1 MLLQEQHGLFPR
13 ILGKGEYA
21 KRLADLLVRMRGEST
36 AGRNS
41 RNNSLLPSATIDSL
55 VIIERSADFATP
67 LLTQLTYEGLLDE
80 TFSIT
85 NAQVEVSTSIV
96 GAAPTA
102 AVPAASGSAAPPTAT
117 AGPLRRKIPLTPS
130 DPLYSTLRNSSISLI
145 GPLLNRTARRLQ
157 TDFSLPQ
164 AKGQS
169 VAELRDFVSKLP
181 GYQVEQASL
190 KVHTALAEEVLK
202 QTRLD
207 TFTKT
212 LEVQQN
218 VVAGTD
224 PASLTEL
231 VEELI
236 ARDLPLE
243 TVLRLLCLES
253 VVAGG
258 LRPKDLESMKRLVLQ
273 AYGYQHL
280 VTLAALEKMGLLV
293 AAKSSGVASGLGL
306 SSYLPS
312 VGLGGGSATPAST
325 SASKSSN
332 GSNGNNN
339 TALAQPAAEY
349 TNYSQLRAPLS
360 LILDDVDEANPND
373 IAYAYSGYAPL
384 SIRLLQCVLQKP
396 LIGALAK
403 AATGTTSGRRA
414 GASEVLTPE
423 DAATMHSDP
432 ALGWKGYED
441 VLRHVKGPTVDVE
454 QVPGVEDAAGKT
466 RQGLMAGGG
475 QGQGSGRK
483 TTVVF
488 FLGGMTYSEVAAVRL
503 LAKQI
508 DGNAGGDGGASGEG
522 AGRRVLM
529 MTTGMLNGAGVVG
542 AAIKTSV
549 AKKI

>member
-36 AGRNS
+36 AGKNS

-55 VIIERSADFATP
+55 VIIDRSADFATP

-96 GAAPTA
+96 GAAPSA
-102 AVPAASGSAAPPTAT
+102 PAAAASTSAAPSTAT
-117 AGPLRRKIPLTPS
+117 AGPLRRKIQLTPA
-130 DPLYSTLRNSSISLI
+130 DPLYSTLRKSSISLI

-181 GYQVEQASL
+181 GYQSEQASL

-202 QTRLD
+202 QTRID

-243 TVLRLLCLES
+243 TVLRLLCLE
-253 VVAGG
+253 
-258 LRPKDLESMKRLVLQ
+258 
-273 AYGYQHL
+273 
-280 VTLAALEKMGLLV
+280 
-293 AAKSSGVASGLGL
+293 
-306 SSYLPS
+306 
-312 VGLGGGSATPAST
+312 
-325 SASKSSN
+325 
-332 GSNGNNN
+332 
-339 TALAQPAAEY
+339 
-349 TNYSQLRAPLS
+349 LS
-360 LILDDVDEANPND
+360 LIH
-373 IAYAYSGYAPL
+373 I
-384 SIRLLQCVLQKP
+384 
-396 LIGALAK
+396 
-403 AATGTTSGRRA
+403 
-414 GASEVLTPE
+414 
-423 DAATMHSDP
+423 
-432 ALGWKGYED
+432 
-441 VLRHVKGPTVDVE
+441 
-454 QVPGVEDAAGKT
+454 
-466 RQGLMAGGG
+466 
-475 QGQGSGRK
+475 
-483 TTVVF
+483 
-488 FLGGMTYSEVAAVRL
+488 
-503 LAKQI
+503 
-508 DGNAGGDGGASGEG
+508 
-522 AGRRVLM
+522 
-529 MTTGMLNGAGVVG
+529 
-542 AAIKTSV
+542 
-549 AKKI
+549 

>member
-1 MLLQEQHGLFPR
+1 M
-13 ILGKGEYA
+13 
-21 KRLADLLVRMRGEST
+21 
-36 AGRNS
+36 
-41 RNNSLLPSATIDSL
+41 
-55 VIIERSADFATP
+55 
-67 LLTQLTYEGLLDE
+67 
-80 TFSIT
+80 
-85 NAQVEVSTSIV
+85 
-96 GAAPTA
+96 
-102 AVPAASGSAAPPTAT
+102 
-117 AGPLRRKIPLTPS
+117 
-130 DPLYSTLRNSSISLI
+130 
-145 GPLLNRTARRLQ
+145 
-157 TDFSLPQ
+157 
-164 AKGQS
+164 
-169 VAELRDFVSKLP
+169 AELRDFVSKLP

-258 LRPKDLESMKRLVLQ
+258 LRAKDLENMKRLVLQ

-280 VTLAALEKMGLLV
+280 VTLAALDKMGFLV
-293 AAKSSGVASGLGL
+293 ATKGGGGVASGLGL

-312 VGLGGGSATPAST
+312 VGLGGGSSTTSAAST
-325 SASKSSN
+325 ASKPSN
-332 GSNGNNN
+332 GSNNVNNN
-339 TALAQPAAEY
+339 ATTAPAAAEH
-349 TNYSQLRAPLS
+349 TNYTQLRGPLS
-360 LILDDVDEANPND
+360 LILDDVDEADPND

-396 LIGALAK
+396 LLGSLTK
-403 AATGTTSGRRA
+403 AATASASARKSGSPA
-414 GASEVLTPE
+414 ILTPE
-423 DAATMHSDP
+423 EAATMHSDP
-432 ALGWKGYED
+432 GLGWKGFED
-441 VLRHVKGPTVDVE
+441 VLRHVKGPTVDVA

-475 QGQGSGRK
+475 QQGQGIGQK
-483 TTVVF
+483 TTVVL
-488 FLGGMTYSEVAAVRL
+488 FLGGVTYSEVAAVRL

-508 DGNAGGDGGASGEG
+508 GGGESADGSP
-522 AGRRVLM
+522 GRRVLM
-529 MTTGMLNGAGVVG
+529 MTTGMINGAGVVG

-549 AKKI
+549 ARKI